1 MNNKVELTEKVKAI
15 ELDLINR
22 KHELKAINSKL
33 ESSYK
38 YEDELH
44 QRLEFAR
51 NQTKEL
57 RNQFFIKMGEISEE
71 IRVLKA
77 NIDLWTGNFL

>member
-1 MNNKVELTEKVKAI
+1 MSNKAELTEKVKAI

>member
-1 MNNKVELTEKVKAI
+1 MNKDPELTEKVKAI
-15 ELDLINR
+15 ELDLINKR
-22 KHELKAINSKL
+22 HELKAINSKL

-51 NQTKEL
+51 SQTKDL
-57 RNQFFIKMGEISEE
+57 RNQFFIKSGEISESF
-71 IRVLKA
+71 RDLKA
-77 NIDLWTGNFL
+77 AVDLYTGTFL